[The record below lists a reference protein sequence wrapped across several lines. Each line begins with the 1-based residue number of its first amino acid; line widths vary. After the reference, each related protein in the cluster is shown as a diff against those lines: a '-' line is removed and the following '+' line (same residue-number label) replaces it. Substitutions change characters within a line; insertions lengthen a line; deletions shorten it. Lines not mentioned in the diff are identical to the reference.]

1 MSFFKTTI
9 HLQGS
14 SKSLSLKLPDWMFR
28 VFFAVRKVIIV
39 GLLLLFIQAGLLYTY
54 QHFLGKAI
62 QQRASLDTELQSL
75 QTHLSSLDQN
85 IDSLFEEEDLVYA
98 KFGLT
103 VADRNSREL
112 GTGGIIDPALQLV
125 RSTSP
130 TLELADALQEK
141 SNQLSNKIQMNQGS
155 FSSVNNYILKQR
167 TNWQSIPSI
176 APTRGRYASEFGS
189 RKHPITGVV
198 RMHKGIDVANDRWT
212 PIFASA
218 DGVVQRAQFSS
229 SLGNFVAI
237 DHGNGYETKYG
248 HMQQYMVKS
257 GQFVKRYQIIGYM
270 GNTGLSAGPH
280 LHYEVWMNG
289 NAVNPVQYILPNDHA
304 IE

>member
-14 SKSLSLKLPDWMFR
+14 SKSLSLKLPNWMFR
-28 VFFAVRKVIIV
+28 VFFAVRKVIII
-39 GLLLLFIQAGLLYTY
+39 GLLLLFVQAGLIYTY

-62 QQRASLDTELQSL
+62 HQRASLDSELQRL
-75 QTHLSSLDQN
+75 QNQLSSLDQTM
-85 IDSLFEEEDLVYA
+85 DSLFEEEDLVYA
-98 KFGLT
+98 KFGLA

-125 RSTSP
+125 WYTSP
-130 TLELADALQEK
+130 TLELADALQER
-141 SNQLSNKIQMNQGS
+141 SSQLANKILMNQGS
-155 FSSVNNYILKQR
+155 FVSVNNYILKQH

-176 APTRGRYASEFGS
+176 SPTRGRYASPFGS
-189 RKHPITGVV
+189 RKHPIKGIV
-198 RMHKGIDVANDRWT
+198 RMHNGIDIANDRWT
-212 PIFASA
+212 PIYASA

-237 DHGNGYETKYG
+237 DHGNGIETKYG
-248 HMQQYMVKS
+248 HMQAYMVRS

-280 LHYEVWMNG
+280 LHYEVWVNG
-289 NAVNPVQYILPNDHA
+289 KAVNPVHYILPNDHA

>member
-14 SKSLSLKLPDWMFR
+14 SKSLSLKLPDRMFR
-28 VFFAVRKVIIV
+28 VFFAVRRVIIV

-62 QQRASLDTELQSL
+62 QQRASLDSELQSL

-112 GTGGIIDPALQLV
+112 GTGGIIDLALQLV

-130 TLELADALQEK
+130 TLELADAIQEK
-141 SNQLSNKIQMNQGS
+141 SNQLANKIQMNQGS
-155 FSSVNNYILKQR
+155 FSSVNNYILKQHS
-167 TNWQSIPSI
+167 NWQSIPSI
-176 APTRGRYASEFGS
+176 APTRGR
-189 RKHPITGVV
+189 
-198 RMHKGIDVANDRWT
+198 
-212 PIFASA
+212 
-218 DGVVQRAQFSS
+218 
-229 SLGNFVAI
+229 
-237 DHGNGYETKYG
+237 
-248 HMQQYMVKS
+248 
-257 GQFVKRYQIIGYM
+257 
-270 GNTGLSAGPH
+270 
-280 LHYEVWMNG
+280 
-289 NAVNPVQYILPNDHA
+289 
-304 IE
+304 